1 MSEMFEG
8 IDTETLRTLHRQIG
22 AKAIAVYADAACAV
36 GTSTYDEIMAYG
48 RQIHGAASLISTELD
63 IRHAVYVAAAA
74 ERAAA
79 RRAAPGSAIQARYAC
94 PCGGELTWYGAG
106 DTTAVCETCDT
117 VYSGIAGLV
126 VVSGERHDA

>member
-8 IDTETLRTLHRQIG
+8 IDTETLRALHRQIG

-74 ERAAA
+74 LAERTAALN
-79 RRAAPGSAIQARYAC
+79 AAPARPA
-94 PCGGELTWYGAG
+94 
-106 DTTAVCETCDT
+106 D
-117 VYSGIAGLV
+117 
-126 VVSGERHDA
+126 DA